1 MEIFQFLLSFDF
13 FLIVKKKKIYI
24 SIYVY
29 INIK

>member
-13 FLIVKKKKIYI
+13 FFDSKKKNIYI

-29 INIK
+29 VNIK